1 MYRYLAHS
9 INNIIIRI
17 STIPHHHPA
26 VSTHSIHF
34 PHSYPN
40 SRSPKHVNTLFVATM
55 DIKHSRRLL
64 LLGAPNCGSL
74 DVTHALTGSSPAPS
88 ASGSCAGLTHEWDVK
103 TTYYNATV
111 PLWID
116 EIADLEEWKEEFMK
130 EEAGEVVRAVGAWVY
145 VFRLG
150 QDGKAGDEVKK
161 TMAALQ
167 AVLETHAGYGAE
179 SVLLAVGMPAGGKE
193 RARMGKERREEWD
206 DVAMQYGFEF
216 VEFGTQGVN
225 EFGEKQGVERLK
237 EALEANEWADDGEDE
252 DADDLGLENGSDEE
266 FGDFGRE
273 EAEMTAEL
281 FGLKASLLGEE
292 DDAEGFEDGSGD
304 GDQKGQVDDL
314 DKMMS
319 KLMAVKEQSAD
330 LPEAQKKRMAAKAVR
345 ELMGG
350 RS

>member
-1 MYRYLAHS
+1 ME
-9 INNIIIRI
+9 
-17 STIPHHHPA
+17 
-26 VSTHSIHF
+26 
-34 PHSYPN
+34 
-40 SRSPKHVNTLFVATM
+40 
-55 DIKHSRRLL
+55 IKHSRRLL
-64 LLGAPNCGSL
+64 LLGAPDCGSL
-74 DVTHALTGSSPAPS
+74 DVTHALTGSSPSPS
-88 ASGSCAGLTHEWDVK
+88 ASGSCAGLTHEWDIK
-103 TTYYNATV
+103 TTYYSATV

-116 EIADLEEWKEEFMK
+116 EIADLSEWKEEFLK

-145 VFRLG
+145 VFRLR
-150 QDGKAGDEVKK
+150 QDGKAGDEVEK
-161 TMAALQ
+161 TIAALQ
-167 AVLETHAGYGAE
+167 AVLEVHAGYGAE

-193 RARMGKERREEWD
+193 RAKMEKEEREEWD
-206 DVAMQYGFEF
+206 DIAMQYGFEF
-216 VEFGTQGVN
+216 VEFGAQGVN
-225 EFGEKQGVERLK
+225 EFGEKQGVERLR

-252 DADDLGLENGSDEE
+252 DADALGLEDGSDEE
-266 FGDFGRE
+266 FVDFGRE

-292 DDAEGFEDGSGD
+292 DDDAEGFEDELGD

-350 RS
+350 HS